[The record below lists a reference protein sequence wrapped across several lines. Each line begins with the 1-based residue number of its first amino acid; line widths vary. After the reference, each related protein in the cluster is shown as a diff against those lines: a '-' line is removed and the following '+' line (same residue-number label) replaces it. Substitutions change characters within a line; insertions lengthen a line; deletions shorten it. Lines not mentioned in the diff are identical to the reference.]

1 MKLKTNKNNRINHD
15 NISVHL
21 KITFSKD
28 KKNWKSAKGKQ
39 AKKKKKRVGDL
50 LVRASRIQTKGNSCI
65 LISAPHALEFET
77 KDEALEHN
85 ACRSKVLNG
94 VTK

>member
-1 MKLKTNKNNRINHD
+1 MITYQYISKSHFRKTRKTGNQQ
-15 NISVHL
+15 
-21 KITFSKD
+21 
-28 KKNWKSAKGKQ
+28 KGIRQ
-39 AKKKKKRVGDL
+39 KKKKKKVGDL